1 MGLIMGDP
9 LGEFER
15 SVEDILVYLD
25 TAFATRWREVNEER
39 NDLLRS
45 SEELFQ
51 VPFVEVLPTFLSSG
65 RLPSDLSDILQQE
78 TEIDGEVAN
87 LFSQMMEIGLLHSL
101 HQSGACLYQHQ
112 TTMLTEAVSG
122 RHCVITSPTGSG
134 KTEAFLMPLFVH
146 LARELRDA
154 SQMGPA
160 PQYEPHRNDWWRGG
174 TVRYVSQTDR
184 NEGLYN
190 PETDIPISDW
200 WVANG
205 FFDNPRV
212 SPYIPSHSLDQ
223 ENFRQPGLRA
233 LMIYPLNALVD
244 DQMRRL
250 RYALDSQEMHDFYQI
265 NLNGHTPRFAR
276 YNSSTIG
283 GASQIDDVTKLD
295 TDYNGPGI
303 AAEIRNKIEI
313 PFTQMY
319 EAMNGNLPEVGA
331 LMSAHYAVEGR
342 DPEDGF
348 VVQNPWGCEQRFRWD
363 IQTAVPDLLV
373 TNLTQLQV
381 LAARSNTSD
390 ENIFQQTLEY
400 LEDENARFHLV
411 LDELH
416 LYRGSKGSETA
427 FSLRIILNRLQLL
440 PGQQFH
446 NRLRILAS
454 SASLDSGDEG
464 TFLTEFFG
472 IPFEAIPEEDEPG
485 FHVESGE
492 LAEVSNV
499 NPLVE
504 QIPTVNIPVEYQ
516 PFVDFA
522 QSNGNDEAIIQLTT
536 AFNCSS
542 GTTAERLYQ
551 LLEGSIFYTQNL
563 ISISQEPTDEGYRL
577 RPSSVW
583 KIAEDFFGLP
593 SPTELE
599 NRMESNAWFAVRGLL
614 KARSILQELE
624 NARDSARCRIHTM
637 LRNIPGLGAIAEPG
651 VGVDDQ
657 YSLDSITG
665 EESNRKVGK
674 LYPSGRNFVNVN
686 DQEYR
691 SLECLYCEDC
701 SDVFFSGFRSRT
713 AANQSPWRFTLTDSD
728 PSPDDS
734 RNQALPPRVEQQN
747 HLNFGIFWPR
757 GHEGIHEETLTNGN
771 DELPLFGFQW
781 GIEARYR
788 WMPARLNP
796 QSGEIV
802 QVRGPPNQNTGWVH
816 DEPQGEQ
823 LIQDGFTVEG
833 FTPRVIQHTI
843 FEDNTPGE
851 GMVDCD
857 YGVGSD
863 SESALF
869 RLPAL
874 PPHCPS
880 CGQDREYMASRRT
893 GNRRSTIRG
902 FRTSQEELSNLN
914 IRSLFVGL
922 PETSRKLIAFSDSR
936 DRAARLASNVAMRHR
951 EAAIA
956 SSVISRARDLTISE
970 PEYVRRIH
978 AGEELDATSEDFV
991 EKYSSE
997 DLTPKI
1003 VFSGDLNQEMEAMAN
1018 HLQHP
1023 FAQQMHDRIANRGL
1037 NSQTENRLKY
1047 RLEESLTHYN
1057 FDSDQFPSI
1066 TKTQVQPT
1074 SPGSERLPP
1083 LAKQLLLLGMNPAGF
1098 SPEAIEPIVAPDTEN
1113 EAWLSVLNNLQNNPP
1128 VARELGWSRA
1138 HPEINS
1144 NMSMLMREDANNS
1157 ILSGRNT
1164 PYLAGLGWFEL
1175 DPNQQVLQNTANEL
1189 GIDADLLHS
1198 ITMGYL
1204 QYLLTRRRYYRPT
1217 GTYQNEWSQA
1227 SMTFSAGRGKGYFE
1241 GVARGLHARGIQI
1254 LSPTNQEPA
1263 RALFNAVIGRE
1274 RTHPRTSLLVTG
1286 YYDALDIQGYINT
1299 RLLNLRLAEDNEPV
1313 FLCQTCKYP
1322 HYHQVAQHHQTCTRC
1337 YSPLDL
1343 DDPENHTTASWL
1355 RERNQLARR
1364 MQEGNLHRIPIRVEE
1379 LTGQT
1384 DDYGLRQRHFR
1395 GILTA
1400 EEEQR
1405 DFATEIDV
1413 LSVTT
1418 TVEVGVDLGSL
1429 TAVYLSNMPPQRFN
1443 YQQRVGRAGRRGQA
1457 FSGARTACTDSSH
1470 DGHYFRHPERIT
1482 GDICPSPSLTMNQFR
1497 IARRVF
1503 AKECL
1508 RLAFRQQTI
1517 LDRVVTHGYGLIP
1530 VPPDVHGEF
1539 GLCLFFIDTN
1549 NNPTEN
1555 ALDVESWL
1563 QNEMNVRSIADSL
1576 VHGLDGIEW
1585 SAEDLVNY
1593 SIQGDLYREICLV
1606 VRRVTDMDSG
1616 ADRNTDRDENYLAL
1630 TLAENGVLPMANTP
1644 TDQRNL
1650 YHATAKRCISTI
1662 DRSIEQAI
1670 TMFAP
1675 GTITTKDKQK
1685 HLAIGITGEIPLNNG
1700 QRTTNREISQPWTW
1714 RDHLTIDTR
1723 TNALIHVGN
1732 PENLPDD
1739 VAVSDF
1745 TRTYVA
1751 IKPAGFRSVLHQ
1763 LDQDAWNNDTGGS
1776 STSLMYHHSAA
1787 GEGQILQG
1795 CRYSLDAGES
1805 GGIVYLLNDKSG
1817 EGFTFNHVVEASS
1830 GPIQRSLE
1838 HQWIEESI
1846 IENLEGFSGENP
1858 ARIAHRYG
1866 GPNAPDEESQINRV
1880 ALTAPKT
1887 TDVFWV
1893 HPDGGRQHLILDPY
1907 IGGSNRPGVRAAYRS
1922 AAYILRAAICDELD
1936 IDPVELEVVNL
1947 APIGT
1952 NQNRVGRII
1961 LSDKDPNGAGF
1972 AVSLNDNLQNIFSVV
1987 NGEDPEYGDWTWLRM
2002 LVSDEHQNS
2011 CQSSCTDC
2019 IRYYSNQNEHG
2030 LMDWRLG
2037 LDLLRVL
2044 ANEDENHFADVENL
2058 NERLSLLP
2066 ENDYRSNLL
2075 DYMETLAERLVN
2087 AGGSNM
2093 ETRTFGQL
2101 PGAFNNQT
2109 NKAYVLVHPLWL
2121 IPGNTGSVAPL
2132 IENAMIAI
2140 IQMGINP
2147 QEVVLVDT
2155 FNAERRGS
2163 WSLHGLV
2170 N

>member
-1 MGLIMGDP
+1 MNLGDP

-51 VPFVEVLPTFLSSG
+51 VPFVEVLPTFRSSDQ
-65 RLPSDLSDILQQE
+65 LPSDLSTLLQNNG
-78 TEIDGEVAN
+78 IDAEVAN
-87 LFSQMMEIGLLHSL
+87 LFTQMMQIGLLHSL

-112 TTMLTEAVSG
+112 TRMLTEAVSG

-160 PQYEPHRNDWWRGG
+160 PQHDQHRNDWWRGG
-174 TVRYVSQTDR
+174 TVRYVNQTNR
-184 NEGLYN
+184 NEGLHN

-205 FFDNPRV
+205 FFGNPRV
-212 SPYIPSHSLDQ
+212 SPYVPSHSLGQ
-223 ENFRQPGLRA
+223 ENVRQPGLRA

-250 RYALDSQEMHDFYQI
+250 RFALDSQEMHDFYQT

-283 GASQIDDVTKLD
+283 GASQIDDIERLD
-295 TDYNGPGI
+295 TNYNRPGI

-319 EAMNGNLPEVGA
+319 EAMTGDLPEVGA
-331 LMSAHYAVEGR
+331 LMSANHAVEGR

-373 TNLTQLQV
+373 TNLAQLQV

-416 LYRGSKGSETA
+416 LYRGSSGSETA

-454 SASLDSGDEG
+454 SASLDSGEEG

-472 IPFEAIPEEDEPG
+472 VSFEEIPEEDEPG

-492 LAEVSNV
+492 LADVSSI
-499 NPLVE
+499 NPLVG
-504 QIPTVNIPVEYQ
+504 QIPTVNIPVDYQ
-516 PFVDFA
+516 PFADFA
-522 QSNGNDEAIIQLTT
+522 HSNGNDEAIIQLTA
-536 AFNCSS
+536 AFDCSD
-542 GTTAERLYQ
+542 GTTAERLYR
-551 LLEGSIFYTQNL
+551 LLEESICYTQNL
-563 ISISQEPTDEGYRL
+563 LSISQEPTDEGFRL
-577 RPSSVW
+577 RPISVW
-583 KIAEDFFGLP
+583 NIAEEFFELR
-593 SPTELE
+593 SPEELE

-614 KARSILQELE
+614 RARSILQELDT
-624 NARDSARCRIHTM
+624 AGDSARCRIHTM

-651 VGVDDQ
+651 VGVKTE

-686 DQEYR
+686 GQEYR

-701 SDVFFSGFRSRT
+701 SDVFFSGFRSRPT
-713 AANQSPWRFTLTDSD
+713 TNQSPWRFTLTDSD

-747 HLNFGIFWPR
+747 HLNFAIFWPR

-771 DELPLFGFQW
+771 DDLPLYGFQW
-781 GIEARYR
+781 GIDARYN

-802 QVRGPPNQNTGWVH
+802 QVRGLPNPDTGWV
-816 DEPQGEQ
+816 DNEPQGGQ

-833 FTPRVIQHTI
+833 FTPRIIQHTI
-843 FEDNTPGE
+843 FEGNTPGE

-857 YGVGSD
+857 YSVGSD

-880 CGQDREYMASRRT
+880 CGQDRDYMASLRT

-922 PETSRKLIAFSDSR
+922 PENSSKLIAFSDSR
-936 DRAARLASNVAMRHR
+936 DRAARLASNVAIRHR
-951 EAAIA
+951 EAAIS
-956 SSVISRARDLTISE
+956 SSVISRARDLTINE

-978 AGEELDATSEDFV
+978 SGEELDATSEDFV

-1003 VFSGDLNQEMEAMAN
+1003 VFSGDLNQEMEVMAN

-1023 FAQQMHDRIANRGL
+1023 FAQQIHERIANRGP
-1037 NSQTENRLKY
+1037 NSQTENRLRY

-1057 FDSDQFPSI
+1057 FDDELFPSI

-1074 SPGSERLPP
+1074 PPGSERLPP

-1128 VARELGWSRA
+1128 IARELGWSRA
-1138 HPEINS
+1138 HPGINS

-1175 DPNQQVLQNTANEL
+1175 EPNQQVLQDEANNL

-1204 QYLLTRRRYYRPT
+1204 QYLLTKRRYYRPT

-1227 SMTFSAGRGKGYFE
+1227 SMRFSPGRGKGYFE

-1286 YYDALDIQGYINT
+1286 YNDVLDIQGYINT
-1299 RLLNLRLAEDNEPV
+1299 RLLNLRLAEDDEQV
-1313 FLCQTCKYP
+1313 VLCQTCKYP
-1322 HYHQVAQHHQTCTRC
+1322 HYLEIAQQHQTCTRC
-1337 YSPLDL
+1337 YSNLDL
-1343 DDPENHTTASWL
+1343 GNPENISTASWL

-1364 MQEGNLHRIPIRVEE
+1364 MEEGNLHRIPIRVEE

-1395 GILTA
+1395 GILTT

-1405 DFATEIDV
+1405 DIVTEIDV

-1457 FSGARTACTDSSH
+1457 FSEARTACTDSSH

-1482 GDICPSPSLTMNQFR
+1482 GDICPSPSLTMNQWR

-1517 LDRVVTHGYGLIP
+1517 LDRVHTEGYELIP

-1539 GLCLFFIDTN
+1539 GRCLFFIDVN
-1549 NNPTEN
+1549 DNPTEN
-1555 ALDVESWL
+1555 AVDVESWL
-1563 QNEMNVRSIADSL
+1563 QDEVNVRPIAESL

-1585 SAEDLVNY
+1585 SADDLVFY
-1593 SIQGDLYREICLV
+1593 SCNGDLYNDICQV
-1606 VRRVTDMDSG
+1606 VRRWMDMDSG
-1616 ADRNTDRDENYLAL
+1616 ANRSTERDEDYLAL

-1650 YHATAKRCISTI
+1650 HHATAKRRISTI

-1685 HLAIGITGEIPLNNG
+1685 HLAIGITGDIPLTNG
-1700 QRTTNREISQPWTW
+1700 QRRTDESISNPWTW

-1739 VAVSDF
+1739 VAVSEF

-1763 LDQDAWNNDTGGS
+1763 LDQDVWNNDTGGS

-1787 GEGQILQG
+1787 GDGQILQG

-1830 GPIQRSLE
+1830 GPIQQPLQ
-1838 HQWIEESI
+1838 HQWLERSI
-1846 IENLEGFSGENP
+1846 IENLEGFSGENA

-1866 GPNAPDEESQINRV
+1866 GENAPDEESQINDV

-1961 LSDKDPNGAGF
+1961 LSDRNPNGSGF
-1972 AVSLNDNLQNIFSVV
+1972 AVSLNDNLQNILSVV
-1987 NGEDPEYGDWTWLRM
+1987 NGEEPEDGDWTWLRN
-2002 LVSDEHQNS
+2002 LVSEEHQNS

-2044 ANEDENHFADVENL
+2044 ANENENHFANVENL
-2058 NERLSLLP
+2058 SEILSQLP
-2066 ENDYRSNLL
+2066 ENDYRCNLL
-2075 DYMETLAERLVN
+2075 DYMGILATRLVN

-2101 PGAFNNQT
+2101 PGAFNNRT

-2132 IENAMIAI
+2132 IENAMITI
-2140 IQMGINP
+2140 MQMGINP
-2147 QEVVLVDT
+2147 QDVVLVDT

>member
-1 MGLIMGDP
+1 LGDP

-39 NDLLRS
+39 NDLLS
-45 SEELFQ
+45 STEELFQ
-51 VPFVEVLPTFLSSG
+51 VPFIEVLPNFRSSEQ
-65 RLPSDLSDILQQE
+65 LPSDLSILLQE
-78 TEIDGEVAN
+78 NGVDVEVAD
-87 LFSQMMEIGLLHSL
+87 LFTQMMQIGLLYPL
-101 HQSGACLYQHQ
+101 HQNDVCLYQHQ
-112 TTMLTEAVSG
+112 TRLLTEAVSG

-160 PQYEPHRNDWWRGG
+160 PQHGPHRNDWWRGG
-174 TVRYVSQTDR
+174 TIRSVSQNNR
-184 NEGLYN
+184 AEGLHN
-190 PETDIPISDW
+190 PETDLPISDW
-200 WVANG
+200 WVGKINDG
-205 FFDNPRV
+205 E
-212 SPYIPSHSLDQ
+212 SPYVASHPICQ
-223 ENFRQPGLRA
+223 QNVRQPGLRA
-233 LMIYPLNALVD
+233 LMIYPLNALID

-250 RYALDSQEMHDFYQI
+250 RFALDSQEMHDFYQAH
-265 NLNGHTPRFAR
+265 LNGHTPRFAR

-283 GASQIDDVTKLD
+283 GASRIDDVTKLD
-295 TDYNGPGI
+295 SHYNGPGF
-303 AAEIRNKIEI
+303 AAQIRNKIET

-319 EAMNGNLPEVGA
+319 YAMTGNQPEVGA
-331 LMSAHYAVEGR
+331 LMSAHEAVEGKN
-342 DPEDGF
+342 PEDGF

-363 IQTAVPDLLV
+363 IQTAVPDLMV
-373 TNLTQLQV
+373 TNLSQLQV
-381 LAARSNTSD
+381 LAARTTSND

-400 LEDENARFHLV
+400 LQDENARFHLV

-416 LYRGSKGSETA
+416 LYRGSSGSETA

-446 NRLRILAS
+446 NRLKILAS

-472 IPFEAIPEEDEPG
+472 VPFEAIPEEDEPG

-492 LAEVSNV
+492 LAEVSDI
-499 NPLVE
+499 NPLME

-522 QSNGNDEAIIQLTT
+522 QSSGDDASIGELTA
-536 AFNCSS
+536 AFNCSN
-542 GTTAERLYQ
+542 GTTVERLYQ
-551 LLEGSIFYTQNL
+551 LLESTISYTQNL
-563 ISISQEPTDEGYRL
+563 LSISQESTDEGYRL

-583 KIAEDFFGLP
+583 NIAEEFFGLP
-593 SPTELE
+593 SPDEFQ
-599 NRMESNAWFAVRGLL
+599 NRMESDAWFAVRGLL
-614 KARSILQELE
+614 KARSILQELGY
-624 NARDSARCRIHTM
+624 AGDSARCRIHTM
-637 LRNIPGLGAIAEPG
+637 LRNIPGLAAIAEPG
-651 VGVDDQ
+651 VGVENE
-657 YSLDSITG
+657 YSFDSITG
-665 EESNRKVGK
+665 DESQRKVGK
-674 LYPSGRNFVNVN
+674 LYPTGRNFVNVN
-686 DQEYR
+686 GQEYR

-701 SDVFFSGFRSRT
+701 SDIFFSGFRSRPT
-713 AANQSPWRFTLTDSD
+713 TNQSPWRFTLTDSD

-747 HLNFGIFWPR
+747 HLNFAIFWPR
-757 GHEGIHEETLTNGN
+757 GQESIHEETLTTGN
-771 DELPLFGFQW
+771 DNLPLYGFQW
-781 GIEARYR
+781 GIDARYN

-796 QSGEIV
+796 QSGEIL
-802 QVRGPPNQNTGWVH
+802 QVIGPPDQNTGWPLEQNS
-816 DEPQGEQ
+816 DQ

-833 FTPRVIQHTI
+833 FTPRLIQHTT
-843 FEDNTPGE
+843 FEGNTPGE
-851 GMVDCD
+851 GMVHCD
-857 YGVGSD
+857 YSVGSD
-863 SESALF
+863 SESAMR

-880 CGQDREYMASRRT
+880 CGQERRYMASQRT
-893 GNRRSTIRG
+893 GNRRSPLRG

-922 PETSRKLIAFSDSR
+922 PENPSRKLIAFSDSR
-936 DRAARLASNVAMRHR
+936 DRAARLASNVAIRHR
-951 EAAIA
+951 EAVIA
-956 SSVISRARDLTISE
+956 SSIISRARDLTISE

-978 AGEELDATSEDFV
+978 AGEVLDPTSEDFV

-997 DLTPKI
+997 YLNPKV
-1003 VFSGDLNQEMEAMAN
+1003 VFTGDLNQAMEESAMML
-1018 HLQHP
+1018 LQNP
-1023 FAQQMHDRIANRGL
+1023 FLSQMAESISNRGL
-1037 NSQTENRLKY
+1037 NSLTENRLKY
-1047 RLEESLTHYN
+1047 RLEESLSYYN
-1057 FDSDQFPSI
+1057 SDSEQFPSI
-1066 TKTQVQPT
+1066 TKPIQQPP

-1098 SPEAIEPIVAPDTEN
+1098 SPEAIEPIEAPDTEN
-1113 EAWLSVLNNLQNNPP
+1113 EAWLSVLNNLQNDPP
-1128 VARELGWSRA
+1128 IARNVGWSQTDA
-1138 HPEINS
+1138 GINS
-1144 NMSMLMREDANNS
+1144 NMSMLLREDACNS

-1175 DPNQQVLQNTANEL
+1175 EPNQQVLQDEASYL
-1189 GIDADLLHS
+1189 GIDSDLLHS
-1198 ITMGYL
+1198 ITIGYV
-1204 QYLLTRRRYYRPT
+1204 QYLLTKRRYFRPT
-1217 GTYQNEWSQA
+1217 GTYQNEWAQG
-1227 SMTFSAGRGKGYFE
+1227 SMTFSPGRGKGYFE
-1241 GVARGLHARGIQI
+1241 GVARGLHERGIQI
-1254 LSPTNQEPA
+1254 LTLSNQGPA
-1263 RALFNAVIGRE
+1263 RALFLAIIGRE
-1274 RTHPRTSLLVTG
+1274 LNHPRTSLLVTG
-1286 YYDALDIQGYINT
+1286 YYEALDIQGYIDT
-1299 RLLNLRLAEDNEPV
+1299 RLLNLRLAEDDEPV
-1313 FLCQTCKYP
+1313 VLCQTCKYP
-1322 HYHQVAQHHQTCTRC
+1322 HYIQIAQHHQTCTRC
-1337 YSPLDL
+1337 YSNLDL
-1343 DDPENHTTASWL
+1343 DNLENHTTASWL
-1355 RERNQLARR
+1355 RERNQLGRR
-1364 MQEGNLHRIPIRVEE
+1364 MQEGDLHRIPIRVEE

-1400 EEEQR
+1400 EEEER
-1405 DFATEIDV
+1405 DIVTEIDV

-1457 FSGARTACTDSSH
+1457 FSEARTACTDSSH

-1482 GDICPSPSLTMNQFR
+1482 GDICPLPSLTMNQFR

-1508 RLAFRQQTI
+1508 RLAFRQPSI
-1517 LDRVVTHGYGLIP
+1517 LDRQNTPDNYVLIP
-1530 VPPDVHGEF
+1530 RPPDVHGEF
-1539 GLCLFFIDTN
+1539 GRCLYFIDEN
-1549 NNPTEN
+1549 NNPTDN
-1555 ALDVESWL
+1555 AADIESWL
-1563 QNEMNVRSIADSL
+1563 QDESNVISIAESL
-1576 VHGLDGIEW
+1576 VHGLDNIEW
-1585 SAEDLVNY
+1585 SAHNLVNY
-1593 SIQGDLYREICLV
+1593 ACNGDLYNDICQV
-1606 VRRVTDMDSG
+1606 VRRVMDMDS
-1616 ADRNTDRDENYLAL
+1616 DSNRNTDRDENYLAQ

-1644 TDQRNL
+1644 TEQRNL
-1650 YHATAKRCISTI
+1650 YHATAKRRISTI

-1685 HLAIGITGEIPLNNG
+1685 HLAIGITGDIPLTNG
-1700 QRTTNREISQPWTW
+1700 QRRTNQQISNPWTW

-1732 PENLPDD
+1732 PENIPDD
-1739 VAVSDF
+1739 VAVSEF

-1795 CRYSLDAGES
+1795 CRYSLDAGEN

-1817 EGFTFNHVVEASS
+1817 EGFTFNHVIEANS
-1830 GPIQRSLE
+1830 GPIQRPLQ
-1838 HQWIEESI
+1838 HQWIERSVR
-1846 IENLEGFSGENP
+1846 ENLEGFSGENP
-1858 ARIAHRYG
+1858 ARIAGFYG
-1866 GPNAPDEESQINRV
+1866 PDAPVLTHGDSEITDV
-1880 ALTAPKT
+1880 ALTSPKT

-1893 HPDGGRQHLILDPY
+1893 HPDGGRQHLTLDPY

-1952 NQNRVGRII
+1952 NQDRVGRII
-1961 LSDKDPNGAGF
+1961 LSDRDPNGAGF
-1972 AVSLNDNLQNIFSVV
+1972 AVSLNDNLQDIFSVIIGEEPE
-1987 NGEDPEYGDWTWLRM
+1987 NGQWTWLRM
-2002 LVSDEHQNS
+2002 LVSEEHQNS

-2044 ANEDENHFADVENL
+2044 ANENENHFANVENL
-2058 NERLSLLP
+2058 EDTLSQLP
-2066 ENDYRSNLL
+2066 ANDYRSNLL
-2075 DYMETLAERLVN
+2075 VYMETLAGRLVN
-2087 AGGSNM
+2087 AGGSSM
-2093 ETRTFGQL
+2093 ELRNFGEL
-2101 PGAFNNQT
+2101 PGAFNNHT
-2109 NKAYVLVHPLWL
+2109 NKAYILVHPLWL
-2121 IPGNTGSVAPL
+2121 NPGNTGSVAP
-2132 IENAMIAI
+2132 IITNAMLQAI
-2140 IQMGINP
+2140 QVGINP
-2147 QEVVLVDT
+2147 ENIVVVDT
-2155 FNAERRGS
+2155 FNAERRAS
-2163 WSLHGLV
+2163 WSIHGLV